1 MMYSKLDINRN
12 IKTTDT
18 HARDMHMDFFFFFKS
33 SFTQYNEVTKPW
45 SAAPAAVYS
54 GHHHHPQWDSQ
65 EIGAEC
71 TPGKAT

>member
-18 HARDMHMDFFFFFKS
+18 HARDMHMGFFFLKS
-33 SFTQYNEVTKPW
+33 SFTQYTEVTKPW
-45 SAAPAAVYS
+45 SAAPTVYS
-54 GHHHHPQWDSQ
+54 EHHRYPQRDSQ

-71 TPGKAT
+71 TPEKAT

>member
-18 HARDMHMDFFFFFKS
+18 HARDMHMGFFFFFKS

-45 SAAPAAVYS
+45 SAAPAVYS
-54 GHHHHPQWDSQ
+54 GHHLRLQRDSQ
-65 EIGAEC
+65 EIGADC
-71 TPGKAT
+71 TPEKAT

>member
-1 MMYSKLDINRN
+1 MYSKLDINRN

-18 HARDMHMDFFFFFKS
+18 HARDMHMGFFFFFKS

-54 GHHHHPQWDSQ
+54 GHHGHPQQDSQ

>member
-18 HARDMHMDFFFFFKS
+18 HAHDMHMFFFFFFKS
-33 SFTQYNEVTKPW
+33 SFTQYTEVTKPW
-45 SAAPAAVYS
+45 SAAPTVYS
-54 GHHHHPQWDSQ
+54 EHRCHPQRDSQ

-71 TPGKAT
+71 TPEKAT